1 MRRNTPF
8 LTSVSIVLWVCEV
21 QLRRIKRQLAVDL
34 LIIVHRKNAL
44 VLINKSKLDLVLYY
58 FEFSKNF
65 FFFFIELGYPVD
77 KQSKTIKLSAGN
89 GRCNYKTIVKIL

>member
-44 VLINKSKLDLVLYY
+44 VLKNKSKLDLVLYY
-58 FEFSKNF
+58 FEFSKN
-65 FFFFIELGYPVD
+65 FFFIELGYPVD

-89 GRCNYKTIVKIL
+89 GHCNYKTIVKI